1 MPSNH
6 KPSHTTHSHRGR
18 PSAGS
23 SSGRQRQNKLRE
35 LLSMG
40 IPRRLAQQVASG
52 HRDLSDILQE
62 MARHEKVDK
71 LVAEHDLPRSLA
83 VQCVLGQADLKAYL
97 SKRRRHEYR
106 SEHGWRSVFQ
116 EAHQDAEPR
125 TFAVLGRANRHVQV
139 QAVDR
144 YELDVVDANGGEP
157 EKLHKQQVKLVYRVE
172 DRKVVRKA
180 LGRDKAYKD
189 VVAEPVW
196 RIQDRYHCPDKMLF
210 PWLENGTR
218 VQFVTVEGERI
229 QGVVTWYSR
238 YEITFEVRGG
248 AIVTA
253 LRHSLAEVRQV

>member
-157 EKLHKQQVKLVYRVE
+157 EKLHKQQIKLVYRDAAGVE
-172 DRKVVRKA
+172 LEQSEVLSDMTPA
-180 LGRDKAYKD
+180 WTW
-189 VVAEPVW
+189 VAASQNLPIGARSV
-196 RIQDRYHCPDKMLF
+196 DFVLM
-210 PWLENGTR
+210 GTR
-218 VQFVTVEGERI
+218 VSGSDNDAYFDDLRLTFARCGEP
-229 QGVVTWYSR
+229 SP
-238 YEITFEVRGG
+238 
-248 AIVTA
+248 
-253 LRHSLAEVRQV
+253 